1 MGEFELDHRRF
12 TRVERLARVERLL
25 FDHAGGLRALDISR
39 QTGVDRRT
47 IYRDVET
54 LRQRGV
60 PIWQEGGRFGI
71 ARDQYR
77 PPVNL
82 DSDAAMILLV
92 GLQMLTGHVY
102 EHGPLIAATL
112 DKLAAAFPAS
122 LAAMLQ
128 QCSAIIARQPA
139 SDTSASV
146 LQVIAQGW
154 ASLRMVRIWYRGDE
168 PHDIAIYFVAPAGT
182 GGVYLMGRDPQ
193 RDGVLAFR
201 LAWVQRARLL
211 DETYILPA
219 DFDPIQYQVGPWHL
233 GGDEP
238 AIEVVLCFSPAATPS
253 LKGRLWHP
261 SQVIEEFADGACRLS
276 MHVSSLDEIHAWVLA
291 WGASVEVVAPPTLRD
306 DIAAEVR
313 RMGSLYA

>member
-1 MGEFELDHRRF
+1 MGEFDLDNRRF

-25 FDHAGGLRALDISR
+25 FDNAGGLRALDISQ

-47 IYRDVET
+47 IYRDIDT

-71 ARDQYR
+71 IRDQYR

-82 DSDAAMILLV
+82 DSDAAMILLI
-92 GLQMLTGHVY
+92 GLQMLTGHIY
-102 EHGPLIAATL
+102 DHGALIAATL
-112 DKLAAAFPAS
+112 CKLATAFPAS
-122 LAAMLQ
+122 LASMLQ
-128 QCSAIIARQPA
+128 QRAAVIAGQSAND
-139 SDTSASV
+139 SSASV

-154 ASLRMVRIWYRGDE
+154 ASLRTVRIWYRSDE
-168 PHDIAIYFVAPAGT
+168 PHDIAIYFVAPAGA
-182 GGVYLMGRDPQ
+182 GGVYLVGRDAQ
-193 RDGVLAFR
+193 HDGVLAFR

-211 DETYILPA
+211 NETYTLPA
-219 DFDPIQYQVGPWHL
+219 DFDPSRYQIGPWQL

-238 AIEVVLCFSPAATPS
+238 AIEVVLRFSPAATPS

-261 SQVIEEFADGACRLS
+261 SQVIEEFADGACQLS

-291 WGASVEVVAPPTLRD
+291 WGASVEVVEPPTLRAE
-306 DIAAEVR
+306 IAAEVR
-313 RMGSLYA
+313 RMGKLYP